1 MASSIK
7 IDLDTFFKEMEGK
20 ISDVTKKDY
29 QVKLNKLK
37 TQIDFEAD
45 ESKLIEFFKGIE
57 NPNTRSNKVFV
68 VLRLRRHFGYPVTK
82 LEEYREGIKSEI
94 RHHRKETSKEDLEN
108 LITYEQLIDELN
120 QLHGV
125 SFYMN
130 YLYARHGLRN
140 QDINAVYLPRAVKLP
155 PLENTLVFNPN
166 AKKPKAILHVVD
178 YKTAGTY
185 GPKKIVITD
194 PRFIEELKSL
204 DLKKGDFLF
213 PTKDGKKST
222 MNYMNVIAG
231 RESIRNYGE
240 GRIAKIL
247 VKHLID
253 TSQYDKISELSKTRG
268 TALSTLYTSYNVM
281 DNK

>member
-1 MASSIK
+1 MATPLD

-20 ISDVTKKDY
+20 MSDVTKKDY
-29 QVKLNKLK
+29 RVKLNKLQ
-37 TQIDFEAD
+37 TQIEFDSD
-45 ESKLIEFFKGIE
+45 EDKLIDFFKGIE

-68 VLRLRRHFGYPVTK
+68 VIRLRRHFGYPVK
-82 LEEYREGIKSEI
+82 ELEDYREGIKSEI
-94 RHHRKETSKEDLEN
+94 RHHRKETSKEDLES
-108 LITYEQLIDELN
+108 LISYEQLLDELN
-120 QLHGV
+120 ELHGV
-125 SFYMN
+125 QYYMN
-130 YLYARHGLRN
+130 YLYAKHGLRN
-140 QDINAVYLPRAVKLP
+140 QDINAVYLPRAIKLP
-155 PLENTLVFNPN
+155 PLENTLIFNPK
-166 AKKPKAILHVVD
+166 AKKPKATLHVVD
-178 YKTAGTY
+178 YKTSGTY
-185 GPKKIVITD
+185 GPKKIVITN

-213 PTKDGKKST
+213 PTKEGKKAT

-231 RESIRNYGE
+231 RDSIRNYGE

-253 TSQYDKISELSKTRG
+253 TSQYDKITDLSKTRG